1 MHPKLI
7 ELEKKFN
14 PSLLT
19 AIHSP
24 LLEKKQIELWVKRDD
39 LIHPVISGNKWRK
52 LKYILD
58 HAITINC
65 HTIISMGGAYS
76 NHLHALA
83 FAGKQ
88 LGLKT
93 IGYIRGERPEN
104 LSPTLQ
110 DIQNWGME
118 LRFISRAEYRELRN
132 YKKYNELPAHYLKKS
147 QDGQYWLPEGGAT
160 ELALF
165 GVGELVSGIDMAYDV
180 LCVPCGT
187 GTTLAGIVSS
197 APAHCIVHGFSA
209 LKGADFLIKDVEK
222 LIYEFSNNNKINW
235 TIQLEYH
242 FGGFA
247 KRNNE
252 LLLFIEDFAE
262 QHGVELEPVYTGK
275 MFYGL
280 FDLIKQDFFKP
291 GQRIIAIHTGG
302 LQGKRKQLNRQP

>member
-1 MHPKLI
+1 MHLKLI
-7 ELEKKFN
+7 ELEKKFK
-14 PSLLT
+14 SSVLT
-19 AIHSP
+19 AIHSQ
-24 LLEKKQIELWVKRDD
+24 LLEQKQIELWIKRDD

-58 HAITINC
+58 HALTLDC

-93 IGYIRGERPEN
+93 VGYIRGERPES
-104 LSPTLQ
+104 LSPTLK
-110 DIQNWGME
+110 DIQNWGMDV
-118 LRFISRAEYRELRN
+118 RFISRAEYRELRH
-132 YKKYNELPAHYLKKS
+132 YKKHDALPAHFLNNP
-147 QDGQYWLPEGGAT
+147 QPGQYWLPEGGAT
-160 ELALF
+160 ELALY
-165 GVGELVSGIDMAYDV
+165 GVGELVSEIDIPFDV

-197 APAHCIVHGFSA
+197 VPEHCRVQGFSA

-222 LIYEFSNNNKINW
+222 LLSEFSNNKKSNW
-235 TIQLEYH
+235 TIQLGYH

-252 LLLFIEDFAE
+252 LLLFIDDFAQ

-280 FDLIKQDFFKP
+280 FDMIQQGFFKP
-291 GQRIIAIHTGG
+291 GQRIIAVHTGG
-302 LQGKRKQLNRQP
+302 LQGNRK